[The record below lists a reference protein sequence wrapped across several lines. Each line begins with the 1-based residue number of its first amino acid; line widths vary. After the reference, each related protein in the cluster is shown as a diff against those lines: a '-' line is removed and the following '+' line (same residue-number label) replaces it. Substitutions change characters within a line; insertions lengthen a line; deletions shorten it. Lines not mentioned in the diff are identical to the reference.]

1 MIDIL
6 ALQPHQLML
15 EDRPAAEPVCPA
27 TGLVLGPRCWAPS
40 SIFLGASVVIWSK
53 YLGGRLTPG
62 RVVRMLHPGYVEVH
76 YETPERGKLTRKIL
90 HRSKCRR
97 YTTQR
102 APAAASAACI
112 TRSAPKADTKQVAQL
127 TKERDERQQKAQQKQ
142 LAQARRLRDGAAP
155 APAPATKKAGTYSHR
170 QPRAPT
176 GVAWL

>member
-1 MIDIL
+1 
-6 ALQPHQLML
+6 
-15 EDRPAAEPVCPA
+15 
-27 TGLVLGPRCWAPS
+27 
-40 SIFLGASVVIWSK
+40 
-53 YLGGRLTPG
+53 
-62 RVVRMLHPGYVEVH
+62 MLHPGYVEVH

-90 HRSKCRR
+90 HRSKCRRYTTQRAPAAASAACTKEQHQRQVEESQRLQDMRERAKRKVASDHQDFVDFVAARR

-142 LAQARRLRDGAAP
+142 LTQARRLRDGAAT